1 MTKMTALDKGSL
13 IGTNPYN
20 KNKTWDDEGK
30 TGEAFVSADDS
41 MAYVSRP
48 KTVIMDKMEDTKPAV
63 QPSGDEP
70 EDSRFSKVDY
80 KKRYDDLKGH
90 YDKQVNSFRTQEK
103 ELRKQLND
111 NAPVYEPPSTP
122 EELAKFR
129 EENPSI
135 YNVVETV
142 AHMEA
147 GKKVTDLQ
155 AKLDAVTETLALSQ
169 AREAYAE
176 LKVLVPDFEQ
186 IRGDDN
192 FHNWVEQQPQQIQD
206 WVYKNSTDVQMA
218 AQAINLYK
226 ASIGMQQ
233 PNESQ
238 PPQFN
243 TQQGA
248 DQAVSVRNGREEP
261 TSREKV
267 WSRSE
272 IASLSPAQYE
282 QHREAIDAAFADG
295 RISQG

>member
-1 MTKMTALDKGSL
+1 
-13 IGTNPYN
+13 
-20 KNKTWDDEGK
+20 
-30 TGEAFVSADDS
+30 
-41 MAYVSRP
+41 
-48 KTVIMDKMEDTKPAV
+48 
-63 QPSGDEP
+63 
-70 EDSRFSKVDY
+70 
-80 KKRYDDLKGH
+80 
-90 YDKQVNSFRTQEK
+90 
-103 ELRKQLND
+103 
-111 NAPVYEPPSTP
+111 
-122 EELAKFR
+122 
-129 EENPSI
+129 
-135 YNVVETV
+135 
-142 AHMEA
+142 
-147 GKKVTDLQ
+147 
-155 AKLDAVTETLALSQ
+155 
-169 AREAYAE
+169 
-176 LKVLVPDFEQ
+176 VLVPDFEQ